1 MPLAMFRPPREK
13 ARPGIVWGERIIDLN
28 AASSLMEERERA
40 PSKSPLFK
48 SLEEFLAGGTKAVQ
62 RVKRITSWV
71 REQISGSTRP
81 LAGLKAM
88 LFESQKVRLL
98 PPLSCPPKILCLARN
113 YASHVREVVSDS
125 PLPKDILVFMKPSTA
140 IIGPEEQIIIPPEC
154 EKLDHEVELAV
165 VIGQKGR
172 YIPEEKAMDH
182 VAGYTIFNDISDR
195 EYVGQKENPPLV
207 NWFFMKGRDTFAPL
221 GPYLVMKDEIK
232 DPHGLRLRLW
242 VNGDLRQDSLGEE
255 MIFKIPQVLSRIS
268 HFVTLEPGDV
278 IATGTPTGTSFSTKK
293 YLRAGDVVECAI
305 EGMGRLR
312 NFIQVKKGDYWKK

>member
-1 MPLAMFRPPREK
+1 MPLAMFQPPREK

-28 AASSLMEERERA
+28 AASGFMENRERA
-40 PSKSPLFK
+40 PGKFPLFK
-48 SLEEFLAGGTKAVQ
+48 NLEEFLAGGTKAVQ
-62 RVKRITSWV
+62 RVKRITSWM
-71 REQISGSTRP
+71 REQVSGSTRP

-125 PLPKDILVFMKPSTA
+125 PLPQDLLIFMKPSTA
-140 IIGPEEQIIIPPEC
+140 IIGPEEPIIIPPEC

-221 GPYLVMKDEIK
+221 GPYLVMKGEIK

-242 VNGDLRQDSLGEE
+242 VNGELRQDSLGEE
-255 MIFKIPQVLSRIS
+255 MIFKIPRVLSRIS
-268 HFVTLEPGDV
+268 RFVTLEPGDV

-293 YLRAGDVVECAI
+293 YLQAGDVVECAI